1 MARVLIVDDEPSVVA
16 AMQLYLQ
23 HKGHEVHTALNGQE
37 ALQKLTAER
46 PQLILLDV
54 RMPTMDGLQ
63 VLDHVRRLDR
73 DVGII
78 MVTAVQDAAL
88 RREALARG
96 AADFI
101 TKPVDLRHLDRSM
114 EALLGLH

>member
-73 DVGII
+73 DVGSSWSPPCR
-78 MVTAVQDAAL
+78 TRPSGA
-88 RREALARG
+88 RRWRG
-96 AADFI
+96 ALP
-101 TKPVDLRHLDRSM
+101 TSSRSP
-114 EALLGLH
+114 LT